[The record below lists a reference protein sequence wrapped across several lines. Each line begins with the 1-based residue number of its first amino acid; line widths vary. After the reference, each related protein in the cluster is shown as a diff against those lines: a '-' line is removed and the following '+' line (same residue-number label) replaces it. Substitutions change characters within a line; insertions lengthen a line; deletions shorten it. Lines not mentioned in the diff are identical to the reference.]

1 MKDTSRQKKLASRL
15 NPWTVASQRV
25 HSLSISNSDKDII
38 IQLFKKAY
46 TTNSIELLHIG
57 TRKRKFVET
66 QAIII
71 AVIYEYFKITLK
83 QLGYI
88 IEKHH
93 ATSLHYINL
102 YEDVLC
108 SKDKNRE
115 LYEMLADYINKEL
128 YGNGG
133 NESYN
138 VFSKDNKELKILC
151 KKLILE
157 NKTLHANMQ
166 SIKAIVNV

>member
-1 MKDTSRQKKLASRL
+1 
-15 NPWTVASQRV
+15 
-25 HSLSISNSDKDII
+25 
-38 IQLFKKAY
+38 
-46 TTNSIELLHIG
+46 
-57 TRKRKFVET
+57 VET

-108 SKDKNRE
+108 SKDENRE

>member
-1 MKDTSRQKKLASRL
+1 MKDTSSQKKLASRL
-15 NPWTVASQRV
+15 KPWTAASQRV
-25 HSLSISNSDKDII
+25 HSLSILSSNKDII
-38 IQLFKKAY
+38 IELFKKAY
-46 TTNSIELLHIG
+46 IHNDIELSHIG

-71 AVIYEYFKITLK
+71 SVIYEYFKITLN

-88 IEKHH
+88 IGKHH
-93 ATSLHYINL
+93 ATTLHYVNL

-108 SKDKNRE
+108 SNDKNRI
-115 LYEMLADYINKEL
+115 LYELLADYINEEL
-128 YGNGG
+128 YGAGG

-151 KKLILE
+151 KRLILE
-157 NKTLHANMQ
+157 NKELHANMQ
-166 SIKAIVNV
+166 SIRALVNV